1 MYENPSSSIHSIS
14 KAGFLFLLLLFPTC
28 WSDPNG
34 TNRPALLALLLTHTA
49 GSTVAPLR
57 SSLSLSLSRWVHVR
71 LHERILNGPRGPWS
85 VPVRYSQAI
94 TTIGYTPIKPGASRD
109 LLAMHRVQV
118 SWKAVRVAKRL
129 SWKSCPFFLRFFSLS
144 RSLSLALA
152 LCLPS
157 RDVSHSNCSVSTRHE
172 ARPRSV
178 FLLSLSPSFFPSFL
192 FLLLREDKRTVR
204 RIVRQRNELVIN
216 TRIISRCYVPSIFI
230 LLA

>member
-1 MYENPSSSIHSIS
+1 MKIPRLRFVPSRKLVSSFSSSSS
-14 KAGFLFLLLLFPTC
+14 
-28 WSDPNG
+28 
-34 TNRPALLALLLTHTA
+34 RPADRIQTERTGQRYSHFYLHTRPARRWLHSAL
-49 GSTVAPLR
+49 P
-57 SSLSLSLSRWVHVR
+57 SLSLSRWVHVR

-178 FLLSLSPSFFPSFL
+178 FYSLSLLLSFLLSFFF
-192 FLLLREDKRTVR
+192 F
-204 RIVRQRNELVIN
+204 
-216 TRIISRCYVPSIFI
+216 
-230 LLA
+230 